1 MFDFSRPVAYETPDS
16 CLPDSL
22 SLSVEGLPGF
32 STRTV
37 SVGGTGI
44 SHHSHGESFLMPPA
58 GSLDPSQA
66 VPTPQVCKSTPVHQY
81 LGFCDFEVCICLT
94 PDWLPLQSVL
104 MQNRLQWPEL
114 AYQNP
119 ESPFLAVEVM
129 AHGRI
134 PPVSP
139 LRTLNANTL
148 APGSGTGG
156 GQLVPAV
163 PQLVKREKH
172 GQNNSAIGNINSMR
186 RRSVDSDLSM
196 KGKKAYECPQCSK
209 VFSRGNNLQAHLRI
223 HTGEVGDCHQH

>member
-66 VPTPQVCKSTPVHQY
+66 VPTP
-81 LGFCDFEVCICLT
+81 
-94 PDWLPLQSVL
+94 QSVL